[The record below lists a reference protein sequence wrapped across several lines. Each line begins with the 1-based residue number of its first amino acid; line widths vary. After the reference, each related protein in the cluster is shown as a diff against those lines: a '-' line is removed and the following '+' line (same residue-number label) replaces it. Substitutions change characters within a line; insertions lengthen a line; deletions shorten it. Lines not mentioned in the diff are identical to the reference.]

1 MKIKSKNRF
10 AAAGLVLMIAA
21 LLFSNESNAQSA
33 TARPAAGIKGGLNI
47 SNLYTGDVDDE
58 DARFGFHA
66 GVYGQVASSEA
77 AALQLEL
84 NYSTRGMM
92 VVQDGF
98 IDQETKFNLN
108 YIDLPVL
115 AVFKLGRVAEIH
127 AGGYG
132 AYLLG
137 ANIDS
142 DGDLGDTFDKVD
154 RDNFKSFDYGIVAG
168 LGFNLGGVQIG
179 GRYNLGLQEIAESSY
194 ARNVFGNAKNQLGQ
208 IYIAFNLNYKHPEDV
223 TE

>member
-33 TARPAAGIKGGLNI
+33 RPAAGIKGGFNA
-47 SNLYTGDVDDE
+47 SNLYTGDVDDN
-58 DARFGFHA
+58 DTRFGFHA

-84 NYSTRGMM
+84 NYSTRGTMA
-92 VVQDGF
+92 VSDGF

-108 YIDLPVL
+108 YLDLPVL
-115 AVFKLGRVAEIH
+115 AVFKLGNVVELH
-127 AGGYG
+127 AGGYA

-142 DGDLGDTFDKVD
+142 DGDLGDTFEKID
-154 RDNFKSFDYGIVAG
+154 RDNFKSFDYGVVGGI
-168 LGFNLGGVQIG
+168 GFNLGGVQIG
-179 GRYNLGLQEIAESSY
+179 GRYNLGLQPIAESSS
-194 ARNVFGNAKNQLGQ
+194 AKNVFGNAKNQLGQ
-208 IYIAFNLNYKHPEDV
+208 IYIAFNLNYDDPNN
-223 TE
+223 